1 MKDYRKLT
9 VWEKAHR
16 LVLEVYKLTC
26 TYPREEQFNLISQL
40 RRAATS
46 VPTNIV
52 EGCGRFTRKDFAKF
66 LQDAFGSAQEIE
78 YLLFLSSELNYMD
91 NEKYNVI
98 NAQVNEVKAMLLSLL
113 EKIRREL

>member
-1 MKDYRKLT
+1 M
-9 VWEKAHR
+9 
-16 LVLEVYKLTC
+16 EVYKLTC

-52 EGCGRFTRKDFAKF
+52 EGCGRFTQKDFAKF

-78 YLLFLSSELNYMD
+78 YLLFLSSELNYMN

-113 EKIRREL
+113 ALRLKLYAYKKMNEKPQAFCFKL

>member
-1 MKDYRKLT
+1 MKDYRRLM

-52 EGCGRFTRKDFAKF
+52 EGCGRFTQKDFAKF

-78 YLLFLSSELNYMD
+78 YLLFLSFELTYID

-98 NAQVNEVKAMLLSLL
+98 NTQVNEVKAMLLSLL

>member
-52 EGCGRFTRKDFAKF
+52 EGCGRFTQKDFAKF

>member
-52 EGCGRFTRKDFAKF
+52 EGCGRFTQKDFAKF

-113 EKIRREL
+113 EKIRREI